1 MANHVTELTKGQKT
15 MRIKKTLLMTAMMAA
30 GALGALHGA
39 SACRLELAVSK
50 SAAAVPSAQ
59 KTHE

>member
-1 MANHVTELTKGQKT
+1 
-15 MRIKKTLLMTAMMAA
+15 MRIKKTLLLTAMMAA

-39 SACRLELAVSK
+39 SACRLGVGMECLDRDLEPVVSK

>member
-1 MANHVTELTKGQKT
+1 

>member
-1 MANHVTELTKGQKT
+1 
-15 MRIKKTLLMTAMMAA
+15 MRIKKTLLLTAMMAA

-39 SACRLELAVSK
+39 SACRLAVSK

>member
-1 MANHVTELTKGQKT
+1 

-30 GALGALHGA
+30 GALGTLHGA
-39 SACRLELAVSK
+39 SACRLEPAASK